1 MIVRSAAPRRA
12 FRTLAQAQPSFR
24 VSHEA
29 PVEPQV
35 EQKTSSMSYAL
46 PGNAAFSPRLRK
58 SPFYTKTLEA
68 GVADFTSY
76 NRMLMP
82 LGFGDPAG
90 EYEALTQGVSMWDV
104 AAERQV
110 ELRGADAHKLAQL
123 MTCRDISNLKA
134 GVCAYAIMCD
144 DAGVVIND
152 PLLIKLSEQRYW
164 FSIADSDVLLWAKG
178 LALGRGLDV
187 SVIEPDVSPLA
198 VQGPRSRDVMRKLF
212 GAEVVD
218 DLKYFH
224 VRRGKATMLDGAI
237 PVTLAR
243 SGWSPELGYELY
255 LEDSKWGGRLWDM
268 VAEAGA
274 EYGIVPGAPNQQRR
288 VEAGMLSFG
297 GDTLPDTNALELG
310 LPRKMCDPF
319 MTPEFIG
326 KAALQRIAHREGGP
340 RRRFCG
346 IRFDA
351 GLAPGLFEDWIGQHL
366 PVYLGNQ
373 RAGSLTAQAF
383 SPLFGQHLGL
393 GFMDSALQDGA
404 PVTVYSSTGAS
415 MPGEISSLP
424 FRGESVEGGR
434 DVRKNKPAAPP
445 TQAASGAETGGYPR
459 NTNSW
464 ET

>member
-1 MIVRSAAPRRA
+1 MTARSILSRRA
-12 FRTLAQAQPSFR
+12 FRTLSQAQPAFHM
-24 VSHEA
+24 SHEA
-29 PVEPQV
+29 PIL
-35 EQKTSSMSYAL
+35 EQTSSMSYAL

-58 SPFYTKTLEA
+58 SPFFKKTLEA

-82 LGFGDPAG
+82 LGFGDPRG
-90 EYEALTQGVSMWDV
+90 EYEALTQGVTMWDV

-123 MTCRDISNLKA
+123 MTCRDISNLKP
-134 GVCAYAIMCD
+134 GTCAYAIMCD
-144 DAGVVIND
+144 DAGIVIND
-152 PLLIKLSEQRYW
+152 PLLIKLSDQRYW
-164 FSIADSDVLLWAKG
+164 FSIADSDVLLWAQG

-187 SVIEPDVSPLA
+187 SIIEPDVSPLA
-198 VQGPRSRDVMRKLF
+198 VQGPKSRDVMRKLF

-218 DLKYFH
+218 DIKYFH
-224 VRRGKATMLDGAI
+224 FRRGKETVLDGCI

-255 LEDSKWGGRLWDM
+255 LEDSKWGSRLWDL

-274 EYGIVPGAPNQQRR
+274 EFGIVPGAPNQQRR

-326 KAALQRIAHREGGP
+326 KKALQHIAHREGGP

-346 IRFDA
+346 IKFDST
-351 GLAPGLFEDWIGQHL
+351 LSDQSLFEDWIGQHL
-366 PVYLGNQ
+366 PVHLDSYCV
-373 RAGSLTAQAF
+373 GSLTAQAF
-383 SPLFGQHLGL
+383 SPLFEQHLGL
-393 GFMDSALQDGA
+393 GFLETAVQDGA
-404 PVTVYSSTGAS
+404 PVTVTSSSGVCMS
-415 MPGEISSLP
+415 GVVSSLP
-424 FRGESVEGGR
+424 FRGESTVGGR
-434 DVRKNKPAAPP
+434 DVRKVAKPAH
-445 TQAASGAETGGYPR
+445 TTLHKSYPR
-459 NTNSW
+459 QLNSW